1 MRMAK
6 TTLSALHTLLSKL
19 AAERAEHVAAIERID
34 AVFAGLRGVTSG
46 GRAAA
51 AAGGRGGARGKKGRK
66 GGRKRGLRPG
76 GSRVQGVKTTLAE
89 ALTDKPQSPGEL
101 QKKVS
106 QRLGSKVAIATQ
118 LNALKKEG
126 VAKSVGR
133 GQWVRG
139 KK

>member
-1 MRMAK
+1 MAK
-6 TTLSALHTLLSKL
+6 TTLTALQGLLSKL
-19 AAERAEHVAAIERID
+19 AKEREEHVAAIQQID
-34 AVFAGLRGVTSG
+34 TVFANFGMAPPSDRGTSS
-46 GRAAA
+46 
-51 AAGGRGGARGKKGRK
+51 GGARRGRRKAAGKKGR
-66 GGRKRGLRPG
+66 GRGLRPG
-76 GSRVQGVKTTLAE
+76 GSRVQGVKTTLHE

-106 QRLGSKVAIATQ
+106 QKLGAKVAIATQ

-126 VAKSVGR
+126 MAKSVGR

>member
-1 MRMAK
+1 MTGGAVSRGRRGGRRAK
-6 TTLSALHTLLSKL
+6 T
-19 AAERAEHVAAIERID
+19 
-34 AVFAGLRGVTSG
+34 
-46 GRAAA
+46 
-51 AAGGRGGARGKKGRK
+51 GRK
-66 GGRKRGLRPG
+66 KRSRGLRPG
-76 GSRVQGVKTTLAE
+76 GKRVQGVKATLHE

-106 QRLGSKVAIATQ
+106 QKLGAKVAIATQ

-126 VAKSVGR
+126 MAKSVGR